1 MTTYLNTVMN
11 AGFRVMMM
19 NHADFYMKL
28 QSRIGLITRAKWNI
42 VRDNRFTVQKEEQLV
57 TANKYNALANYTTE
71 ANIDETRENRGTS
84 NNNHKEKEAEGSR
97 LNNIN
102 KSEDI
107 ASMIEGNEKQPG
119 KEDVQQ
125 PSDINKLEHTPLI
138 PHEGEK
144 HLIFTDETE
153 QQQPISNGNGK
164 NSSSSC
170 NILREATKI
179 NRESVIPVC
188 YAEKQSV
195 NTSNDKQQKQLFGE

>member
-1 MTTYLNTVMN
+1 M
-11 AGFRVMMM
+11 AGFKPKPVTAANGGRPLTV
-19 NHADFYMKL
+19 A
-28 QSRIGLITRAKWNI
+28 GPP
-42 VRDNRFTVQKEEQLV
+42 FTVQKEEQLV

-71 ANIDETRENRGTS
+71 VNEANIDETREIRGTS

-107 ASMIEGNEKQPG
+107 ASMIEGNKKQPG

-125 PSDINKLEHTPLI
+125 PSDINKLEHAPLI

-144 HLIFTDETE
+144 HLIITDETE

-170 NILREATKI
+170 NIFKEATKI

-188 YAEKQSV
+188 FEEKQSV
-195 NTSNDKQQKQLFGE
+195 NTSNDIQ